1 MRVPK
6 IGDKLTIEQININYP
21 IVRDNS
27 LKIED
32 SGETDTNG
40 NKLYTIKLK

>member
-6 IGDKLTIEQININYP
+6 IGDKLTMEQINVNFP
-21 IVRDNS
+21 LVRDNS

-32 SGETDTNG
+32 SGETDKDG